1 MLVKELVEEIEIEFE
16 YLETILHELETL
28 LKKPFEYEPS
38 LVEITGAGGLLH
50 NFYNG
55 IENIFKRI
63 LKFHKINQEES
74 KNWHKELLK
83 KFYDKENNFAFLDIS
98 IYDNLLEILKF
109 RHLFIHGYG
118 FFLQWELLKPLIK
131 KALESYPKLKNL
143 CESFLRNLENQ
154 SDKDNNCIGNSS

>member
-1 MLVKELVEEIEIEFE
+1 MLVNELAEEIGIEFE
-16 YLETILHELETL
+16 YIETILQELETL
-28 LKKPFEYEPS
+28 FKKPLEYELS

-63 LKFHKINQEES
+63 LKFHNIKQEEN
-74 KNWHKELLK
+74 KNWHKELLQ
-83 KFYDKENNFAFLDIS
+83 KFYDIENNFAFLDTS
-98 IYDNLLEILKF
+98 IYDNLQEILKF

-131 KALESYPKLKNL
+131 KALDSYPKFKSL
-143 CESFLRNLENQ
+143 CESFLKDLENQ
-154 SDKDNNCIGNSS
+154 E